1 MNPYWIKAEGVR
13 LGIMARPR
21 GHDWLADDIRL
32 LKTAG
37 VNIIV
42 SALTT
47 PETEEL
53 GLEQEAPCC
62 RDEGILFLA
71 FPIEDRSVPTSPH
84 DFNALVEIVNE
95 HLASGKTVAVH
106 CRAGIG
112 RSSLIA
118 ACLLLRNGV
127 SVDSAFRAIET
138 SRGCPV
144 PDTPEQRR
152 WVENF
157 SAEMRK

>member
-53 GLEQEAPCC
+53 ELEQEAPCC

-84 DFNALVEIVNE
+84 DFNAL
-95 HLASGKTVAVH
+95 LARRIDRQDHDPANQGGSDLRRGKTRQRPS
-106 CRAGIG
+106 RAFLAD
-112 RSSLIA
+112 RP
-118 ACLLLRNGV
+118 
-127 SVDSAFRAIET
+127 IEFWLK
-138 SRGCPV
+138 RPDRV
-144 PDTPEQRR
+144 PGPSEPLVPQPM
-152 WVENF
+152 
-157 SAEMRK
+157 A